1 MSRLYLDRRQF
12 RDRKNPTVD
21 VADGTLIAV
30 NAASPP
36 MVSRMFDRASAQER
50 NHE

>member
-21 VADGTLIAV
+21 VTVGTLIAV

-36 MVSRMFDRASAQER
+36 MVTMRMFYRASAQE
-50 NHE
+50 